1 MIKRLSGCFVA
12 LTLLLALQ
20 GGHAQTYIVN
30 WNGEYLDQKA
40 GGQKLDLG
48 SETPLNAADGSN
60 EGVGFAYSE
69 ELPKSPSIAKYD
81 AQKPSAVFY
90 GALEFINPG
99 ASEDMA
105 TALRPLNT
113 VVKAANTTFI
123 GFGGTPPPDAGTSR
137 VRGLVFWL
145 KKDFLNGFEKME
157 KITWQSILSMSLN
170 ITKIDAKL
178 SHARFAVQSG
188 GKWYLSESASENS
201 KAFTINDASWGEW
214 NVTSALP
221 LPALPD
227 SFPTSGDQLSDITA
241 FGFYF
246 DAGSVSK
253 ANAVFATDAFQVE
266 ANSAPHK

>member
-12 LTLLLALQ
+12 LTLVLALQ

-48 SETPLNAADGSN
+48 SETPLNAADGSS

-81 AQKPSAVFY
+81 IQKPSAVFY

-99 ASEDMA
+99 ASEDLAA
-105 TALRPLNT
+105 TLRPLNT

-123 GFGGTPPPDAGTSR
+123 GFGCTPPPDAGTSR

-157 KITWQSILSMSLN
+157 KITWQSVLSMSLN
-170 ITKIDAKL
+170 IAKIDAKL

-188 GKWYLSESASENS
+188 GKWYLSESASENT
-201 KAFTINDASWGEW
+201 KTFTINDASWGEW